1 MMGLLVQGV
10 LLGGYYAI
18 LAAGLAFLYSVMGII
33 NLAHGALAVVAAYM
47 LLLFSQMTG
56 MSPFVGLLLVL
67 PAMAVIGVIV
77 ERGIFEPSSRGG
89 PLLAVLATF
98 GMSVVIDN
106 LLFQQ
111 FGANTQSLANFI
123 GDLSW
128 DSWDLGGGLYV
139 GKISVYTF
147 LTAVFVL
154 GGLQLLL
161 TFTPVG
167 RAIRATAQDSD
178 TAGLIGL
185 DARRIRMISSAI
197 AFITIGIA
205 GAALGMRSSFS
216 PYAGGALLLFAFQA
230 TVIGGTATVW
240 GTLIGG
246 IILGL
251 AQTLGAQ
258 IAPQGFLIGGNL
270 VFFAVL
276 FIRLLRGDMNW
287 RSVLRL
293 NRKATQ

>member
-1 MMGLLVQGV
+1 MMGLLLQGV
-10 LLGGYYAI
+10 LLGGYYAL

-47 LLLFSQMTG
+47 ILVVTQLTG
-56 MSPFVGLLLVL
+56 LSPFIGVLLIL
-67 PAMAVIGVIV
+67 PVMAVMGAIV
-77 ERGIFEPSSRGG
+77 ERGIFAPSSRGG

-111 FGANTQSLANFI
+111 FGANTQSLANYI

-128 DSWDLGGGLYV
+128 ASWEFSGGLFV

-147 LTAVFVL
+147 VTAVVVL

-161 TFTPVG
+161 TFTPIG

-178 TAGLIGL
+178 TAGLVGL
-185 DARRIRMISSAI
+185 NANRIRMISSAI
-197 AFITIGIA
+197 AFVTIGIA
-205 GAALGMRSSFS
+205 GAALGMRASFS
-216 PYAGGALLLFAFQA
+216 PYAGGTLLLFAFQA
-230 TVIGGTATVW
+230 TIIGGTATVW

-258 IAPQGFLIGGNL
+258 IAPQGFLIGGNII
-270 VFFAVL
+270 FFVAL
-276 FIRLLRGDMNW
+276 FVRLLRGEINW
-287 RSVLRL
+287 RGMLRL
-293 NRKATQ
+293 KQRSL

>member
-1 MMGLLVQGV
+1 MTGIILQGI

-33 NLAHGALAVVAAYM
+33 NLAHGALAVVAAY
-47 LLLFSQMTG
+47 LLYVLADMTG
-56 MSPFVGLLLVL
+56 MSPFLGLLLVL
-67 PAMAVIGVIV
+67 PVMAVLGALV
-77 ERGIFEPSSRGG
+77 ERGIFEPSNRGG

-111 FGANTQSLANFI
+111 FGANTKSLANFI

-128 DSWDLGGGLYV
+128 DSWELGGGLFV
-139 GKISVYTF
+139 GKLSVYTF
-147 LTAVFVL
+147 IAAVLIL

-161 TFTPVG
+161 TYTKVG

-185 DARRIRMISSAI
+185 DAQRVRMISAAI
-197 AFITIGIA
+197 AFVTIGIA

-216 PYAGGALLLFAFQA
+216 PYAGGGLLLFAFQA
-230 TVIGGTATVW
+230 TVIGGTTTVW

-246 IILGL
+246 IVLGL
-251 AQTLGAQ
+251 AQTIGAQ
-258 IAPQGFLIGGNL
+258 IAPQGFLIGGNI

-276 FIRLLRGDMNW
+276 FLRILNGEINW
-287 RSVLRL
+287 RALL
-293 NRKATQ
+293 ATRGGASR